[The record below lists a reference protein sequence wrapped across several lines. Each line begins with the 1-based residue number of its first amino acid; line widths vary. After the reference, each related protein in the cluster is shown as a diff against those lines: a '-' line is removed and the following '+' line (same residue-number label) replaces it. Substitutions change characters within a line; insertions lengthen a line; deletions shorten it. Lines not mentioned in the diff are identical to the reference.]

1 MDARHREET
10 RVRRRRALACIECR
24 KRKLRCD
31 HNRPCSKCQR
41 AKNRTCVYPANA
53 PLASPENHIN
63 YRQGSPSNIQQR
75 QSDPEHGMLAQ
86 TPQPADQDRVFTSST
101 DGTWHS
107 SSFGSVLL
115 SQIST
120 PGTVFPLAMT
130 ETSTRR
136 PAPEPLYPA
145 EKSPTIC
152 SLTELTSLPTIMIV
166 KSRYISPSHWLYSVM
181 LMLPALKWLD
191 KEMVKQEECWQG
203 LIHCKS
209 LGECLRTR
217 RILAN
222 SPGQY
227 GSYILDRAVSAA
239 LLQNYLRSFE
249 QIYRINHVPTLQREL
264 ETFLQ
269 DRASVNHECIVR
281 LQLCFALG
289 ALTYDD
295 LFSLRPY
302 ALQWIYEAQSWLT
315 NAEKSQP
322 SISGIQIMCLLQL
335 AQQTTESLYGDRIS
349 ALSGNLL
356 RSAICIGLHRDPIG
370 LPRML
375 PFQIEIRRRLWTTVL
390 ELVLEASIES
400 GQPVL
405 ISSEDF
411 DCSLP
416 SNLNDDQLHC
426 ESTVRPIPKN
436 PSLHTDSSLQIALGQ
451 SLTLRLTIAKLW
463 NKVKQ
468 EANYATVLQLSP
480 QLTAT
485 RQILTNTLKN
495 LGKNTSLLTCHMCEM
510 VLMRYVFALHL
521 PYMLLPDSVFSHSRR
536 ECIDAALHL
545 TYRTMPVSDT
555 NESLSELIQQANDED
570 YCPEFGRLIVCGS
583 GSLRSAQHIAISVIA
598 ADLNTMISERGKIAT
613 GSALRVVEERWLLK
627 AGVAWARRRIEAGQE
642 NVKDYVFFAIVLAAA
657 EAVLK
662 GKPVEDEMTERCKEA
677 IADAKTLLSDM
688 TGGTTFEPA
697 SAVQNAEC
705 ENYLE
710 DIGAF
715 WASDLPSLDWGGF
728 MPMPHS

>member
-1 MDARHREET
+1 MDARHHEET

-63 YRQGSPSNIQQR
+63 YRQGSLSNIQQR

-86 TPQPADQDRVFTSST
+86 TPQPADRDRVFTSST

-130 ETSTRR
+130 GTSTRR

-191 KEMVKQEECWQG
+191 KEMVKQEE
-203 LIHCKS
+203 
-209 LGECLRTR
+209 
-217 RILAN
+217 
-222 SPGQY
+222 Y
-227 GSYILDRAVSAA
+227 
-239 LLQNYLRSFE
+239 
-249 QIYRINHVPTLQREL
+249 
-264 ETFLQ
+264 
-269 DRASVNHECIVR
+269 RASVNHECIVR

-302 ALQWIYEAQSWLT
+302 ALQWIYETQSWLT

-468 EANYATVLQLSP
+468 EANYATVLQLGL

-485 RQILTNTLKN
+485 RQILTTTLKN

-555 NESLSELIQQANDED
+555 NESLSELLQQANDED

-642 NVKDYVFFAIVLAAA
+642 NVKDYVFFAIVLAAT

-705 ENYLE
+705 DNYLE